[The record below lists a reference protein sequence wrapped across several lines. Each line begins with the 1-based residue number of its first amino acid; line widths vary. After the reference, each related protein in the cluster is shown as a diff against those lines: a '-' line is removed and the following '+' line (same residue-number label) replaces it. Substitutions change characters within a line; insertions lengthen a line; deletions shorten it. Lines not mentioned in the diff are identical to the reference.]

1 MTSDFHILGLQI
13 DSPLVTP
20 SAANFRPP
28 TWPPPPDFP
37 VVIDAQG
44 TVISRYGDPSWDLT
58 VWKGNALKLSFG
70 HGDSDF
76 RGAPVSAE
84 NAALLREIAGRSL
97 WGLLGTRS
105 PLTLDNRNTNLR
117 QLAAACSSHSV
128 LLSELWR
135 FPQVIDAAAEQLSSS
150 TANTLLGLL
159 GRLFALRDALGFVIL
174 DEDGLKRL
182 AEKVPEHEEIQTA
195 YIPPRIW
202 TYQVLRLREF
212 LDDYLAHKEKVKACF
227 AFCLEAYRVNAGGW
241 EALFKGELGS
251 NDTPFKSGRRAGSCI
266 GHRRFHGPFRDTAK
280 RFGIDGLMAR
290 WAGGLSLQDFSALLT
305 MVREVGLAY
314 ALNFS
319 LMRKEEVAGLRA
331 GCYSVEQDSLNQDV
345 HLLASATTKT
355 QQDPDAR
362 WICSPSV
369 AVAIEAMTHAAQLR
383 LSVAL
388 HDPRHRMS
396 AMDREQPLLAFT
408 ATEPWSGSHSPRGD
422 RATLRHYSDV
432 IRTRPPLFD
441 PEQLRITQADLD
453 IAQAMTMGLDPEVFA
468 VGEVWPL
475 AWHQLRRTGVCNMLA
490 SGLVSEASLRYQLKH
505 MTIVMTRY
513 YGQNYFRLKGNL
525 TDEATG
531 FFLREM
537 YQAIKR
543 GFEELSGDQF
553 ISPHGQKRKDQ
564 ILRPI
569 TELDHKDLLKAAKS
583 GTITYRETLLGGCTQ
598 VTCVYGGIT
607 NIANCMGTAGDSSK
621 PCDRLIIDT
630 GRRSIVAKLIDELDS
645 QLGQV
650 PSSSPLWQSLIVNR
664 KAAEE
669 AINVIDQN

>member
-1 MTSDFHILGLQI
+1 MTSDFHIRGLQI

-44 TVISRYGDPSWDLT
+44 AVVSRYGEPSWDLT
-58 VWKGNALKLSFG
+58 VWAGEALKLSFG
-70 HGDSDF
+70 HGDSKYK
-76 RGAPVSAE
+76 GVPVSAK
-84 NAALLREIAGRSL
+84 NADILREIAGQGF
-97 WGLLGTRS
+97 WGALQTQS
-105 PLTLDNRNTNLR
+105 PRTVVNRNTGLR
-117 QLAAACSSHSV
+117 QLAAVCSSHSV
-128 LLSELWR
+128 QLSALWR
-135 FPQVIDAAAEQLSSS
+135 FPKVIDAAAGRLSSS
-150 TANTLLGLL
+150 TANEVIGLL
-159 GRLFALRDALGFVIL
+159 SRLFALRDTLGFVIL
-174 DEDGLKRL
+174 DEAGLKRL
-182 AEKVPEHEEIQTA
+182 AENVPEHEGVQTA

-212 LDDYLAHKEKVKACF
+212 LDDYLAHKEKVEACF
-227 AFCLEAYRVNAGGW
+227 AFCLEAYRDNAGGW
-241 EALFKGELGS
+241 EALFKEGLGE
-251 NDTPFKSGRRAGSCI
+251 THRPFFYRQRAGKRL
-266 GHRRFHGPFRDTAK
+266 GHLRFHGPFRDTAK

-290 WAGGLSLQDFSALLT
+290 WVGDVSLNAFTALLT

-319 LMRKEEVAGLRA
+319 LMRKEEAAVLRA
-331 GCYSVEQDSLNQDV
+331 GCYSVEQDGLNQDV

-388 HDPRHRMS
+388 HHPRRRLS
-396 AMDREQPLLAFT
+396 EEDRKHPVLALT
-408 ATEPWSGSHSPRGD
+408 PTEPWSGAASPKGD
-422 RATLRHYSDV
+422 KAVTRHYRDL
-432 IRTRPPLFD
+432 IKNRPLLFD
-441 PEQLRITQADLD
+441 PERLRITQADLD

-468 VGEVWPL
+468 VGKVWPL

-505 MTIVMTRY
+505 LTIVMTRY

-531 FFLREM
+531 YFLREM

-543 GFEELSGDQF
+543 GFEELSGDRF

-583 GTITYRETLLGGCTQ
+583 GAITYRQTLLGGCTQ

-621 PCDRLIIDT
+621 PCDRLIIDK
-630 GRRSIVAKLIDELDS
+630 GKRSIVAKLIDELDT

-664 KAAEE
+664 NAAEE
-669 AINVIDQN
+669 AINVIDQS

>member
-1 MTSDFHILGLQI
+1 MTPDIRLLGLQI

-37 VVIDAQG
+37 VVVDAQG
-44 TVISRYGDPSWDLT
+44 TVISRYGEPYWDLT
-58 VWKGNALKLSFG
+58 VWAGQAMKLSFG
-70 HGDSDF
+70 YGDSKYD
-76 RGAPVSAE
+76 GAPVSAE
-84 NAALLREIAGRSL
+84 NADILREIAGVGL
-97 WGLLGTRS
+97 WRVLQTQS
-105 PLTLDNRNTNLR
+105 PRTLVNRNDILR
-117 QLAAACSSHSV
+117 QLAAAVSSHSL
-128 LLSELWR
+128 LLSDLWR
-135 FPQVIDAAAEQLSSS
+135 FPQVIDAVAQQLPSS
-150 TANTLLGLL
+150 TANVLLGLL
-159 GRLFALRDALGFVIL
+159 SRLFALRETLGFVIL
-174 DEDGLKRL
+174 DEAGLKRL
-182 AEKVPEHEEIQTA
+182 AENVPEHEGVQTA

-212 LDDYLAHKEKVKACF
+212 LDDYLAHKEKVEACF
-227 AFCLEAYRVNAGGW
+227 SFCLEAYRDNAGGW
-241 EALFKGELGS
+241 EALFKEPL
-251 NDTPFKSGRRAGSCI
+251 AI
-266 GHRRFHGPFRDTAK
+266 GHRPFFYRQRAGKRVGHLHFYGPFRDTAK
-280 RFGIDGLMAR
+280 RFGIDSLMAR
-290 WAGGLSLQDFSALLT
+290 WVGDVSLLSFSALLT
-305 MVREVGLAY
+305 MVRDVGLAY
-314 ALNFS
+314 TLNFS
-319 LMRKEEVAGLRA
+319 LMRKEEGAALRA

-345 HLLASATTKT
+345 HLLAGATTKT

-369 AVAIEAMTHAAQLR
+369 AAAIEAMTHAAQLR

-388 HDPRHRMS
+388 HDPHRLLS
-396 AMDREQPLLAFT
+396 AQDRQHPLLASE
-408 ATEPWSGSHSPRGD
+408 AAEPWIGSASPKGD
-422 RATLRHYSDV
+422 KAITRRYGDV
-432 IRTRPPLFD
+432 IRSRPLLFD
-441 PEQLRITQADLD
+441 QERLRITQADLD

-468 VGEVWPL
+468 VGKVWPL

-505 MTIVMTRY
+505 LTIVMTRY
-513 YGQNYFRLKGNL
+513 YGQNYFRLKGKL

-553 ISPHGQKRKDQ
+553 ISPHGQKRKAQ

-583 GTITYRETLLGGCTQ
+583 GAITYRQTLLGGCTQ

-607 NIANCMGTAGDSSK
+607 NIANCMGTAGDSRK
-621 PCDRLIIDT
+621 PCDRLIIDK
-630 GRRSIVAKLIDELDS
+630 GKRSIVAKLIDELDA

-650 PSSSPLWQSLIVNR
+650 PSSSPLWQSIIANR

>member
-1 MTSDFHILGLQI
+1 MTPEIHLLSLHI

-44 TVISRYGDPSWDLT
+44 TVVSRYGEPSWDLT
-58 VWKGNALKLSFG
+58 LWAGKALKLSFG
-70 HGDSDF
+70 HGDSKYN
-76 RGAPVSAE
+76 GAPVSAE
-84 NAALLREIAGRSL
+84 NADLLRQIAGQGL
-97 WGLLGTRS
+97 WGVLQSRS
-105 PLTLDNRNTNLR
+105 TNTLVSRNNDLR
-117 QLAAACSSHSV
+117 QLAAACSSHGV

-135 FPQVIDAAAEQLSSS
+135 FQQVIDAVAEQLSSS
-150 TANTLLGLL
+150 TANNLLGLL
-159 GRLFALRDALGFVIL
+159 SRLFALRDALGFSIL

-182 AEKVPEHEEIQTA
+182 AENVPEHEGVQTA

-212 LDDYLAHKEKVKACF
+212 LDDYLAHKENVEACF
-227 AFCLEAYRVNAGGW
+227 TFCLEAYQINAGGW
-241 EALFKGELGS
+241 EALFKEGLEAKHKPFHHRRRVGS
-251 NDTPFKSGRRAGSCI
+251 RS
-266 GHRRFHGPFRDTAK
+266 GHRHFHGPFRDTAS

-290 WAGGLSLQDFSALLT
+290 WVGGLSLKNFSSLLT

-314 ALNFS
+314 TLNFS
-319 LMRKEEVAGLRA
+319 LMRKEEAAALRA

-355 QQDPDAR
+355 EQDPDAR

-383 LSVAL
+383 LSVVL
-388 HDPRHRMS
+388 HDPRRRLS
-396 AMDREQPLLAFT
+396 AQDRKHPLLALT
-408 ATEPWSGSHSPRGD
+408 PTEPWSGAASPKGD
-422 RATLRHYSDV
+422 KSATANYSV
-432 IRTRPPLFD
+432 FIKARSLLFD
-441 PEQLRITQADLD
+441 PEQMRITQTDLD
-453 IAQAMTMGLDPEVFA
+453 IAQAMTMGLEPEVFA
-468 VGEVWPL
+468 VGKVWPL
-475 AWHQLRRTGVCNMLA
+475 AFHQLRRTGVCNMLA

-505 MTIVMTRY
+505 LTIVMTRY

-583 GTITYRETLLGGCTQ
+583 GAITYRETLLGGCTQ

-621 PCDRLIIDT
+621 PCDRLIIDK
-630 GRRSIVAKLIDELDS
+630 GKRSIVAKLIDELDA

-650 PSSSPLWQSLIVNR
+650 PSSSPLWQSIIANR

>member
-1 MTSDFHILGLQI
+1 MTSEIHLVGLQI

-44 TVISRYGDPSWDLT
+44 TVKSRYGDPSWDLT
-58 VWKGNALKLSFG
+58 VWHGVALKLSFG
-70 HGDSDF
+70 HGDSKYN
-76 RGAPVSAE
+76 GVPVSAE
-84 NAALLREIAGRSL
+84 NAELLRQIAGQGL
-97 WGLLGTRS
+97 WGVLQTRA
-105 PLTLDNRNTNLR
+105 PQTMVNRNDNLR
-117 QLAAACSSHSV
+117 QLAAACSYHGV

-135 FPQVIDAAAEQLSSS
+135 FPQVIDAVAEQLPSS

-159 GRLFALRDALGFVIL
+159 SRLFALRDTLGFVIL

-182 AEKVPEHEEIQTA
+182 AEKVPEHEGVQTA

-212 LDDYLAHKEKVKACF
+212 LDDYLAHKEKVEACF

-241 EALFKGELGS
+241 DALFKGAMS
-251 NDTPFKSGRRAGSCI
+251 KPDAPFYYRQRAGSRV
-266 GHRRFHGPFRDTAK
+266 GHRHFHGPFRDTAK

-290 WAGGLSLQDFSALLT
+290 WIGVASLHHFSGLLT
-305 MVREVGLAY
+305 TVREAGLAY
-314 ALNFS
+314 TLNFS
-319 LMRKEEVAGLRA
+319 LMRKEEAAQLRA

-355 QQDPDAR
+355 QQDQDAR

-369 AVAIEAMTHAAQLR
+369 AVAIEAMTHVANLR
-383 LSVAL
+383 LGVAL
-388 HDPRHRMS
+388 HDPRRRLS
-396 AMDREQPLLAFT
+396 AQDRKHPLLWFASN
-408 ATEPWSGSHSPRGD
+408 EPWSGVRVPRGEKTGTT
-422 RATLRHYSDV
+422 RYSDV
-432 IRTRPPLFD
+432 IKRRPLFFD

-468 VGEVWPL
+468 VGKVWPL
-475 AWHQLRRTGVCNMLA
+475 AYHQLRRTGVCNMLA

-505 MTIVMTRY
+505 LTIVMTRY
-513 YGQNYFRLKGNL
+513 YGQNHFRLKGSL
-525 TDEATG
+525 TDESTG

-569 TELDHKDLLKAAKS
+569 AELDHKELLKAAKS
-583 GTITYRETLLGGCTQ
+583 GSITYRETLLGGCTQ

-621 PCDRLIIDT
+621 PCDRLIIDK
-630 GRRSIVAKLIDELDS
+630 GKRSIVAKLIDELDA

-650 PSSSPLWQSLIVNR
+650 PSSSPMWQSLIANR

>member
-1 MTSDFHILGLQI
+1 MTSEIHLVGLQI

-44 TVISRYGDPSWDLT
+44 TVKSRYGDPSWDLT
-58 VWKGNALKLSFG
+58 VWHGVALKLSFG
-70 HGDSDF
+70 HGDSKYN
-76 RGAPVSAE
+76 GVPVSAE
-84 NAALLREIAGRSL
+84 NAELLRQIAGQGL
-97 WGLLGTRS
+97 WGVLQTRA
-105 PLTLDNRNTNLR
+105 PNTLVVRNNGLR
-117 QLAAACSSHSV
+117 QLAAACSSHGV

-135 FPQVIDAAAEQLSSS
+135 FPQVIDAVAEQLPSS

-159 GRLFALRDALGFVIL
+159 SRLFALRDALGFVIL

-182 AEKVPEHEEIQTA
+182 AEKVPEHEGVQTA

-212 LDDYLAHKEKVKACF
+212 LDDYLAHKEKVEACF

-241 EALFKGELGS
+241 EALFKEGLKGHAK
-251 NDTPFKSGRRAGSCI
+251 PFLSRQRAGSRI
-266 GHRRFHGPFRDTAK
+266 GHRHYRGPFRDTAK

-290 WAGGLSLQDFSALLT
+290 WVGGDSLTDFSALLT

-314 ALNFS
+314 TLNFS
-319 LMRKEEVAGLRA
+319 LMRREEAGALRA

-369 AVAIEAMTHAAQLR
+369 AVAIEAMTHVAQLR
-383 LSVAL
+383 LSVTL
-388 HDPRHRMS
+388 HDPRRRLIAQERKH
-396 AMDREQPLLAFT
+396 PLLWFAPS
-408 ATEPWSGSHSPRGD
+408 EPWSGAPSTKGNRPV
-422 RATLRHYSDV
+422 TRHYGQFIKDC
-432 IRTRPPLFD
+432 PLLFD

-453 IAQAMTMGLDPEVFA
+453 IAQAMTMGLDPELFA
-468 VGEVWPL
+468 VGKVWPL

-505 MTIVMTRY
+505 LTIVMTRY
-513 YGQNYFRLKGNL
+513 YGQNHFRLKSNL
-525 TDEATG
+525 SDESTG

-583 GTITYRETLLGGCTQ
+583 GAITYRETLLGGCTQ

-607 NIANCMGTAGDSSK
+607 NIANCMGTAGDSRK
-621 PCDRLIIDT
+621 PCDRLIIDK
-630 GRRSIVAKLIDELDS
+630 GKRPIVAKLIDELDA

-650 PSSSPLWQSLIVNR
+650 PSSSPLWQSLIANR